1 VGLSMAERKAVSRQM
16 ASRYA
21 KASKEQKGVMLDE
34 LCALTG
40 WHRDYARRAL
50 RTVAAR
56 PVRRRGEKPPGRKRR
71 PPVYDEAVVND
82 LRTVWALMDFACGK
96 RLAAIMSE
104 ILEALERHGELRLE
118 PPAKAKLLSMSAAT
132 MDRRLAG
139 DRQRF
144 QIRGRSGT
152 KPGSLLKGQIPIRTF
167 SDWDDTRP
175 GFVQADLV
183 AHCGPSAV
191 GEFCQTLTLT
201 DVATGWTEP
210 RAVKNKARVWVVA
223 AIDDVRGVLPFPLL
237 GIDSDNGSEFINDHL
252 FAYCNDHHITFTRGR
267 PYRKNDSCHVEQKNW
282 TVVRQAVGYARYDT
296 DIELAALGELYHY
309 LRLFTNFFCPQAKL
323 TGKTRQGAKIVRRY
337 DKPVTPYQRVLDSRV
352 LTKTQARHL
361 AAYYQTLNPAQLR
374 RDISRCQR
382 RLRDLNHMKIQTA

>member
-1 VGLSMAERKAVSRQM
+1 MAERKAVTRQM

-21 KASKEQKGVMLDE
+21 KASKQQKGVMLDE

-50 RTVAAR
+50 RVVAAR
-56 PVRRRGEKPPGRKRR
+56 PAGRRGERPPGRRAR
-71 PPVYDEAVVND
+71 PPVYDEAVIDD
-82 LRTVWALMDFACGK
+82 LRTLWVLMDFACGK
-96 RLAAIMSE
+96 RLVAIMGE
-104 ILEALERHGELRLE
+104 VLEALERHGELCLAPE
-118 PPAKAKLLSMSAAT
+118 AKAKLLSMSAAT
-132 MDRRLAG
+132 IDRRLAG

-144 QIRGRSGT
+144 NIRGRSGT

-183 AHCGPSAV
+183 AHCGQSAA
-191 GEFCQTLTLT
+191 GDFCQTLTLT

-210 RAVKNKARVWVVA
+210 RAIKNKARIWVVQS
-223 AIDDVRGVLPFPLL
+223 IDDIRLGLPFGLL

-252 FAYCNDHHITFTRGR
+252 FAYCADHQITFTRGR

-296 DIELAALGELYHY
+296 DIELDALAELYGH

-323 TGKTRQGAKIVRRY
+323 IGKTRNGAKIVRRY
-337 DKPVTPYQRVLDSRV
+337 DKPVTPYQRVLDAGV
-352 LTKTQARHL
+352 LNKTQARQL
-361 AAYYQTLNPAQLR
+361 TAYYHTLNPAQLR

-382 RLRDLNHMKIQTA
+382 RLRDLNHMKTQTA